1 MNLTLKL
8 VFIAGIL
15 SIFSPCIFPLIPS
28 YFAYLAG
35 IKVENIK
42 THRFKVFI
50 HAILFTIGFSSVL
63 LLVGAAVGAL
73 GEYLMLY
80 KRPIEIVGGIIKIG
94 LNIVGLIF
102 LALMIYGGFLWMT
115 ARGEE
120 AKVTKSK
127 ELLEAAIIGL
137 VIVFAAYGI
146 TYFVVNQLM
155 TNVISGGGAV

>member
-1 MNLTLKL
+1 MKPLLLQKFLYHMSLMLPLQQLYLCYMNLK
-8 VFIAGIL
+8 
-15 SIFSPCIFPLIPS
+15 
-28 YFAYLAG
+28 
-35 IKVENIK
+35 
-42 THRFKVFI
+42 
-50 HAILFTIGFSSVL
+50 L
-63 LLVGAAVGAL
+63 LLQQL
-73 GEYLMLY
+73 YMLNLHRAY
-80 KRPIEIVGGIIKIG
+80 GVAESTIPKQPVEIVGGIIKIG

>member
-1 MNLTLKL
+1 M
-8 VFIAGIL
+8 
-15 SIFSPCIFPLIPS
+15 IFSF
-28 YFAYLAG
+28 
-35 IKVENIK
+35 
-42 THRFKVFI
+42 VFTP
-50 HAILFTIGFSSVL
+50 AILPAQAEPAGEEPAEEEPAEREPSGSSGNALRKLKTVGGGAYGVAESTIPKQPV
-63 LLVGAAVGAL
+63 
-73 GEYLMLY
+73 
-80 KRPIEIVGGIIKIG
+80 EIVGGIIKIG